1 MKKLLSILFA
11 LLLCLTLAMPAFA
24 VNIPRLLD
32 GADLLTES
40 EEATLLAR
48 LDEVSESLK
57 VDVIIAAEPN
67 LGGMNPDA
75 YAEEYYDFAQFGY
88 GENRDGI
95 LLLISMEERD
105 WCIYAN
111 GFAHTALSQEE
122 TDALGEELAGDLGD
136 GNYVAAFNRF
146 VDECEY
152 QINGER
158 NGFPFDF
165 GKNILI
171 ALAVGLVVAFIATGV
186 MKGKLKSVRRKAEAD
201 NYVKSGSMHI
211 TQSSDIYLYRTV
223 NRVKKQTSSSSGSS
237 GGRSSSH
244 SSSGKF

>member
-1 MKKLLSILFA
+1 MRKILSILFV
-11 LLLCLTLAMPAFA
+11 LLLCLALAMPTFA
-24 VNIPRLLD
+24 TGAPLLAD
-32 GADLLTES
+32 EADLLTAE

-48 LDEVSESLK
+48 LNTVSDTLQVAIVVVTVPAFEGSS
-57 VDVIIAAEPN
+57 
-67 LGGMNPDA
+67 PDA
-75 YAEEYYDFAQFGY
+75 YAEYRYEYGYYGY
-88 GENRDGI
+88 GENWDGV

-111 GFAHTALSQEE
+111 GFGHIALSQEE
-122 TDALGEELAGDLGD
+122 TDALGEELVGDLADGD
-136 GNYVAAFNRF
+136 YVAAFNRF

-158 NGFPFDF
+158 NGFPFEW
-165 GKNILI
+165 GKNVLI
-171 ALAVGLVVAFIATGV
+171 ALGVGLVVAFIATGV
-186 MKGKLKSVRRKAEAD
+186 MKGQLKSVRRKAEAD
-201 NYVKSGSMHI
+201 SYVKSGSMHI

>member
-1 MKKLLSILFA
+1 MELIYPSYYKDFSCIA
-11 LLLCLTLAMPAFA
+11 SDCPDSCCHEWDVQVDA
-24 VNIPRLLD
+24 
-32 GADLLTES
+32 ES
-40 EEATLLAR
+40 AAR
-48 LDEVSESLK
+48 W
-57 VDVIIAAEPN
+57 
-67 LGGMNPDA
+67 
-75 YAEEYYDFAQFGY
+75 
-88 GENRDGI
+88 R
-95 LLLISMEERD
+95 SM
-105 WCIYAN
+105 
-111 GFAHTALSQEE
+111 
-122 TDALGEELAGDLGD
+122 AGDLGD
-136 GNYVAAFNRF
+136 GNYVAAFNHF

-186 MKGKLKSVRRKAEAD
+186 MKGQLKSVRRKAEAD